1 MLVFFLFKGAVCA
14 FYCIFCSVSCQWIT
28 DCCTLFLWKSDPGFH
43 EEGHVWVQ
51 AIALCL
57 IIHPFLR
64 KKLDLTCIRTLTF
77 LPQNGQFYQRI
88 IFPWHYAWDKRAL
101 LKPIHSWEMSL
112 NFLFAASLNET
123 IVLLSLIYL
132 AGALAALV
140 RSWLF
145 TLAGQRL
152 VARIRKQAS
161 VLRNHKIC
169 LLILVRYFKAAFF

>member
-1 MLVFFLFKGAVCA
+1 MSTVHCLVSHKC
-14 FYCIFCSVSCQWIT
+14 
-28 DCCTLFLWKSDPGFH
+28 D
-43 EEGHVWVQ
+43 
-51 AIALCL
+51 
-57 IIHPFLR
+57 PFLR
-64 KKLDLTCIRTLTF
+64 LDLLYTCILEHFCLKLVSFTKELHFNDNIHGITEV
-77 LPQNGQFYQRI
+77 
-88 IFPWHYAWDKRAL
+88 L
-101 LKPIHSWEMSL
+101 LKPVYSWEISL
-112 NFLFAASLNET
+112 NIFSAAHLNKT

-169 LLILVRYFKAAFF
+169 LLILVRYF

>member
-1 MLVFFLFKGAVCA
+1 M
-14 FYCIFCSVSCQWIT
+14 VSFT
-28 DCCTLFLWKSDPGFH
+28 KELYFH
-43 EEGHVWVQ
+43 DIMHG
-51 AIALCL
+51 
-57 IIHPFLR
+57 
-64 KKLDLTCIRTLTF
+64 IREL
-77 LPQNGQFYQRI
+77 
-88 IFPWHYAWDKRAL
+88 L

-112 NFLFAASLNET
+112 DFLFPASLNET

>member
-1 MLVFFLFKGAVCA
+1 M
-14 FYCIFCSVSCQWIT
+14 VSFT
-28 DCCTLFLWKSDPGFH
+28 KELYFH
-43 EEGHVWVQ
+43 DIMHG
-51 AIALCL
+51 
-57 IIHPFLR
+57 
-64 KKLDLTCIRTLTF
+64 IREL
-77 LPQNGQFYQRI
+77 
-88 IFPWHYAWDKRAL
+88 L